1 MDPRSITAQPEDSLT
16 VYAVAGTP
24 KHRCHCASEVRVS
37 DPPFRK
43 VYKVESR
50 PSPTSFIFS
59 AKAYYDILWI
69 VLELDLGDIA
79 NNIANMAISKSKV
92 DEAGS

>member
-1 MDPRSITAQPEDSLT
+1 MRIVCIIILPHSRVLFPTNVSWVVLEMDPRSITAQPEDSLT

-24 KHRCHCASEVRVS
+24 KHRCHCANEVRVS

-50 PSPTSFIFS
+50 PSLTSFI
-59 AKAYYDILWI
+59 L
-69 VLELDLGDIA
+69 VLFAL
-79 NNIANMAISKSKV
+79 
-92 DEAGS
+92 